1 MSEVRAEFEKRTV
14 KVVYDPDR
22 VTIEKMIATIV
33 DLGYRAELKPDPP
46 VPGGMGG
53 GMERM

>member
-1 MSEVRAEFEKRTV
+1 VNEVRAEFEKRSV
-14 KVVYDPDR
+14 KVVYDPDQ

-46 VPGGMGG
+46 VSG
-53 GMERM
+53 GMEGKRERM